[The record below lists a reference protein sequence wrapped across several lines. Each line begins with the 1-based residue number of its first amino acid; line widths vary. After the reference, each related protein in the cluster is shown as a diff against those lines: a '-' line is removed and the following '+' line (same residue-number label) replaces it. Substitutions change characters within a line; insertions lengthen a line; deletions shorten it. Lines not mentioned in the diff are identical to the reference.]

1 MLNEIKLSLRMFHN
15 ELDADVQSNI
25 DACMID
31 MQRVGISAKKA
42 VSNSDNPLIRTAAKM
57 YCKWQYDFEGKGEQ
71 YHKAYIDLRDALSLH
86 GPFKEQEDDANV

>member
-25 DACMID
+25 DACMLD
-31 MQRVGISAKKA
+31 MQRVGVSTERA
-42 VSNSDNPLIRTAAKM
+42 VSDSKDALIRTAAKM

-71 YHKAYIDLRDALSLH
+71 YHQAYEELRDALSMH
-86 GPFKEQEDDANV
+86 GPYNAEEGKADV